1 MIFSRG
7 DEPRLKW
14 SHQDPLSNPSS
25 VRVTIFKSPCSFG
38 RGVWAYALTNFAQ
51 PAVAHRPQDQAQL
64 CEVWAQRTCC
74 VFSNRDTPVLDW
86 RQSSGSSRLETNAS
100 KIGVIFPAWCVT
112 PRWTNASLS
121 RRVVLGGE
129 FMSPHIHPL
138 PTTLL
143 QETDVLQSRTTVA
156 AGVA

>member
-1 MIFSRG
+1 MSWRRGELAPPLALPPFFPPFPFYYAATLAALVSAIFLFCMVKMMGFSTIGDNSRI
-7 DEPRLKW
+7 EF
-14 SHQDPLSNPSS
+14 
-25 VRVTIFKSPCSFG
+25 TIG
-38 RGVWAYALTNFAQ
+38 
-51 PAVAHRPQDQAQL
+51 
-64 CEVWAQRTCC
+64 
-74 VFSNRDTPVLDW
+74 DTPVLDW